1 MIEKAFFEHNAVKIQ
16 TSLRNILREYFQHLF
31 LSNLYQAK
39 GSQYFYFKGGTALKL
54 IFNSPRFSEDL
65 DFSANKNS
73 FIYEDMLQEILIKIQ
88 REGINCRLEES
99 KKTTGGHL
107 AIIGL
112 VIYDEEFQI
121 KTEISY
127 REKKLNGENLMVVS
141 DSFPPYTVNILK
153 TKNLIQE
160 KRDALLERHKPRDFF
175 DLYFILRNNHLRK
188 YLQINN
194 IFLNKT
200 KEILKKTE
208 LKTLEEEI
216 KEFLPFSFRPII
228 KNLRQNLLIELK
240 RL

>member
-1 MIEKAFFEHNAVKIQ
+1 MYISKYVAE
-16 TSLRNILREYFQHLF
+16 F
-31 LSNLYQAK
+31 L
-39 GSQYFYFKGGTALKL
+39 
-54 IFNSPRFSEDL
+54 
-65 DFSANKNS
+65 
-73 FIYEDMLQEILIKIQ
+73 
-88 REGINCRLEES
+88 
-99 KKTTGGHL
+99 
-107 AIIGL
+107 L
-112 VIYDEEFQI
+112 VHKFP
-121 KTEISY
+121 
-127 REKKLNGENLMVVS
+127 VVS
-141 DSFPPYTVNILK
+141 LGSYYW
-153 TKNLIQE
+153 
-160 KRDALLERHKPRDFF
+160 DFF